1 VDCFGTSEEIEYR
14 LSHQQD
20 TPKEVGEG
28 LTKVFISPIN
38 SPLDPWIRVP
48 LSQIASVTDISIVL
62 ISTRRRHTSRHG
74 HTGRWAIFVFNIDDL
89 MIDNIVSAFVHAS
102 TIWAGLECLGNILD
116 IKNIRI
122 KDMLSPLQVSLL
134 LQTAVSLA
142 GEMKKNVHVEN
153 PQPDSGDP
161 RKSSWLPKHI
171 H

>member
-1 VDCFGTSEEIEYR
+1 MDCFGTGQEIEYR

-48 LSQIASVTDISIVL
+48 LSQIASVTDISIIL

-74 HTGRWAIFVFNIDDL
+74 HTSRWPIFVFDIDNL
-89 MIDNIVSAFVHAS
+89 MIDDIVSAFIYTS

-116 IKNIRI
+116 IKNISI
-122 KDMLSPLQVSLL
+122 KDMLGPLYVSRYSLL
-134 LQTAVSLA
+134 IIRHCGLKIRLT
-142 GEMKKNVHVEN
+142 
-153 PQPDSGDP
+153 
-161 RKSSWLPKHI
+161 R
-171 H
+171 